1 MATEEITEFN
11 IDNEIEKVE
20 IVNDFIFFGSKIQNT
35 GTCDGEIL
43 RRLALGRAA
52 MSGLTK
58 IWRSKDIGTKTKI
71 QIVIALVFPATMY
84 GCESWTIGQSERKK
98 IDSFEF
104 WCWRRL
110 LGYLYHG
117 QQNDQMFQFWKR

>member
-11 IDNEIEKVE
+11 IDNEKVE
-20 IVNDFIFFGSKIQNT
+20 IVNDFIFLGSKIQNT
-35 GTCDGEIL
+35 GTGDGEIA

-71 QIVIALVFPATMY
+71 RIFKLSLSHDGSGKGAALTAAVSLRLRNLKLKA
-84 GCESWTIGQSERKK
+84 GGESGRN
-98 IDSFEF
+98 
-104 WCWRRL
+104 L
-110 LGYLYHG
+110 P
-117 QQNDQMFQFWKR
+117 DQAISVNA